1 MRRSAPGTVE
11 AMEGDNRIGEFL
23 RARRELV
30 QPEDVGLPDFGR
42 RRVPGLRREELATLA
57 GVSAD
62 YYVRLEQG
70 RERHPSE
77 QVIEA
82 LARALQLDADATTH
96 LHELARPAPRRRR
109 AAGRPERV
117 RPELVQL
124 MDAWPSTPAFV
135 VGRHMDILAANRLGS
150 ALHGGFKKG
159 SNMVRLVFLD
169 PSAREIYP
177 DWEDVA
183 RDTVAV
189 LRGRVGPNL
198 DDPRLTDLI
207 GELSLKSD
215 EFRRLWARHDVR
227 EKTHGVKRY
236 NHPLVGELELR
247 YESFTVAG
255 APDQMLIV
263 YLAQPGSA
271 TEQALSLLSSV
282 GATEAPTR

>member
-1 MRRSAPGTVE
+1 
-11 AMEGDNRIGEFL
+11 
-23 RARRELV
+23 
-30 QPEDVGLPDFGR
+30 
-42 RRVPGLRREELATLA
+42 
-57 GVSAD
+57 
-62 YYVRLEQG
+62 
-70 RERHPSE
+70 
-77 QVIEA
+77 
-82 LARALQLDADATTH
+82 
-96 LHELARPAPRRRR
+96 
-109 AAGRPERV
+109 
-117 RPELVQL
+117 
-124 MDAWPSTPAFV
+124 
-135 VGRHMDILAANRLGS
+135 
-150 ALHGGFKKG
+150 
-159 SNMVRLVFLD
+159 MVRLVFLD

-215 EFRRLWARHDVR
+215 EFRRLWGRHDVR